1 MKYNIELRFNTS
13 KDWAKYIVNHFDG
26 FLQDHADCE
35 RKASSM
41 AMSFVAKCPD
51 KQDIIPDLIETAL
64 EELVHFKQVYEI
76 MIERGVILK
85 QVIEQDQ
92 YIKRLIELCRS
103 GKDDRLLDRMI
114 VASVVEARGAE
125 RFRLVADE
133 LTDPFLKEFYET
145 LWKSEYKHSDIFLRL
160 ADRYYSEDAIKDR
173 LNWFLDKEAEIC
185 ATLPNRAALH

>member
-1 MKYNIELRFNTS
+1 MKYNIQLRFNTS
-13 KDWAKYIVNHFDG
+13 KDWAKYIVGHFDG

-51 KQDIIPDLIETAL
+51 KHDIIPDLMETAL
-64 EELVHFKQVYEI
+64 EEVVHFKQVYEI
-76 MIERGVILK
+76 MIARGVVLK

-92 YIKRLIELCRS
+92 YIKQLINLCRS
-103 GKDDRLLDRMI
+103 GKEDRLLDRMI

-125 RFRLVADE
+125 RFRLVAEE
-133 LTDPFLKEFYET
+133 LENPELKEFYET

-160 ADRYYSEDAIKDR
+160 AERYYSENAINER
-173 LNWFLDKEAEIC
+173 LDWFLSQEAAIC
-185 ATLPNRAALH
+185 SKLPNRAALH